1 MYKVLYVLFLFCASV
16 LSLQTYSFFLTP
28 RQTFAVLM
36 FVVCVYE
43 EKKLFV
49 DKFII
54 AYFIFVFFYG
64 LSSFVTGYENEF
76 ILRLFGDYF
85 VAYVAIWAIRIL
97 VTKYDGLKLF
107 IYSFLTIA
115 IFDGFVTLCQF
126 MGWGF
131 LDVFL
136 NRLQLISYQPYLNNY
151 QGTGA
156 DLFLRCAPGIFSH
169 PVLNAHALAAGTVIS
184 TYIACKKNFVI
195 GLVLSLTMLIFL
207 FATQQRTAFAIGL
220 LSISIIVF
228 LKSIRSNYRSVVLPF
243 IFIIASYS
251 LFELYEF
258 IMNGDFR
265 FSELGSDATGRES
278 IYRACVNFIADNPLG
293 GINKYVNT
301 TSSYPHN
308 LIYNA
313 FIFGGWLGGLVLLFI
328 VFLQCLEIYK
338 TIRTRNVDITE
349 IIMALASLSLLVN
362 GLTHNQSI
370 VNGEILTWTV
380 WGAFYYSKVKNLRV
394 KKKQRYQYKTERK

>member
-1 MYKVLYVLFLFCASV
+1 MFKIFYILFLFCASV
-16 LSLQTYSFFLTP
+16 LSLQVYSFFLTP
-28 RQTFAVLM
+28 RQTLAVLM
-36 FVVCVYE
+36 FVVCVFE
-43 EKKLFV
+43 EKKLFL
-49 DKFII
+49 DKFIK
-54 AYFIFVFFYG
+54 AYFLFVFFYG
-64 LSSFVTGYENEF
+64 LSSFVTGYVNEF

-85 VAYVAIWAIRIL
+85 VAYVAIWAIKIL

-107 IYSFLTIA
+107 IYTFLTIA

-131 LDVFL
+131 LDAFL
-136 NRLQLISYQPYLNNY
+136 NSLQLISYQPYLDNY

-184 TYIACKKNFVI
+184 TYIACKKNFVL
-195 GLVLSLTMLIFL
+195 GTLLSIIMLIFL
-207 FATQQRTAFAIGL
+207 FATQQRTAFAIVL

-228 LKSIRSNYRSVVLPF
+228 IKSIRSNYRSVVLPF
-243 IFIIASYS
+243 VFIIASYS
-251 LFELYEF
+251 FFELYEF

-278 IYRACVNFIADNPLG
+278 IYHASVNFIADNPFG
-293 GINKYVNT
+293 GINKYVNS

-308 LIYNA
+308 LFYNA
-313 FIFGGWLGGLVLLFI
+313 FIFGGWLGGLVLLYI
-328 VFLQCLEIYK
+328 VFLQCLEIY
-338 TIRTRNVDITE
+338 RTMRSRNVDITE

-370 VNGEILTWTV
+370 VNGEILTWSV
-380 WGAFYYSKVKNLRV
+380 WGAFYYSKVKNIGVR
-394 KKKQRYQYKTERK
+394 KTKVSTY